1 MFDVDLNIVISIVG
15 AVITGALGPILV
27 VKYKQNVYRN
37 KNNLQKQEEFNIAV
51 RNQNAINNSLNTLQ
65 EQHNLD
71 RIMIMQF
78 HNGGN
83 FWPGNQSMKKM
94 SAQYESTAPGV
105 SSHILA
111 LQNTPVS
118 FFSGV
123 LQGMIENNKY
133 VHLEVNKLKDN
144 ALKSFWECR
153 GVSVVYLFPI
163 LGLDNLLLGLLIS
176 EQTSSEHT
184 LTLSDIKALEDE
196 SKRLSGYIQY
206 NSVQNLG

>member
-1 MFDVDLNIVISIVG
+1 MIDVDLNLLISIAG

-27 VKYKQNVYRN
+27 VKYKQSAFKN
-37 KNNLQKQEEFNIAV
+37 KNNIKKQEEFTIAV
-51 RNQNAINNSLNTLQ
+51 RNQNIINSSLNALQ
-65 EQHNLD
+65 EQYGLD

-94 SAQYESTAPGV
+94 SVQYESTAPGV

-123 LQGMIENNKY
+123 LQNMIEHNSY
-133 VHLEVNKLKDN
+133 VMLDISKVKDN
-144 ALKSFWECR
+144 ALRSFWECR
-153 GVSVVYLFPI
+153 GVTIVYLFPI

-176 EQTSSEHT
+176 EQTTENSHISQGT
-184 LTLSDIKALEDE
+184 IKMLEDE
-196 SKRLSGYIQY
+196 SKKLSGYIQY
-206 NSVQNLG
+206 NSVQLLS